1 MKRKE
6 VEHAVFDIIEE
17 YGKVLKRT
25 ANRTFGVPESVLLPY
40 SKKVIKNAI
49 RVALLMTEENDVR
62 EHLKYGYLSLAN
74 FVSDDEAKRT
84 EEIAQDFFSFLDMEE
99 NRKKKFLHARFKS
112 GLLGDYELAMKITT
126 KIAEEQMRLR
136 EELEQFLERQ

>member
-6 VEHAVFDIIEE
+6 VEHAVFDIIGE

-25 ANRTFGVPESVLLPY
+25 AKRTFGVPESMLPY

-49 RVALLMTEENDVR
+49 RVALLMTDDNDVR
-62 EHLKYGYLSLAN
+62 ENLKFGYLSLAN
-74 FVSDDEAKRT
+74 FVPDDEAKRT

-99 NRKKKFLHARFKS
+99 NRKKEFLHARFKS
-112 GLLGDYELAMKITT
+112 GLLGDYEQAMKITT
-126 KIAEEQMRLR
+126 KIAEEQKQLR
-136 EELEQFLERQ
+136 GELEQFLEGQ

>member
-25 ANRTFGVPESVLLPY
+25 AKRTFGVPESMLPY

-49 RVALLMTEENDVR
+49 RVALLMTDDNDVR
-62 EHLKYGYLSLAN
+62 EHLKFGYLSLAN

-84 EEIAQDFFSFLDMEE
+84 EEIARDFFSFLDMEE
-99 NRKKKFLHARFKS
+99 NRKKEFLHARFKS

-126 KIAEEQMRLR
+126 KIAEEQKRLR
-136 EELEQFLERQ
+136 GELEQYLEGQ

>member
-25 ANRTFGVPESVLLPY
+25 AKRTFGVPESVLPY

-49 RVALLMTEENDVR
+49 RVALHMTDDKDVR
-62 EHLKYGYLSLAN
+62 ENLKYGYLSLAN

-136 EELEQFLERQ
+136 EELEQFLEGQ

>member
-25 ANRTFGVPESVLLPY
+25 ANRTFGVPESVLPY

-49 RVALLMTEENDVR
+49 RVALHMTDDKDVR
-62 EHLKYGYLSLAN
+62 ENLKYGYLSLAN

-136 EELEQFLERQ
+136 EELEQFLEGQ

>member
-1 MKRKE
+1 MKKKD
-6 VEHAVFDIIEE
+6 VEQAVFEIIGE
-17 YGKVLKRT
+17 YGKVLKET
-25 ANRTFGVPESVLLPY
+25 ATRSFGVPESVLPR

-49 RVALLMTEENDVR
+49 RVALLMTDDNEVR
-62 EHLKYGYLSLAN
+62 EHLKYGYISLAN

-99 NRKKKFLHARFKS
+99 DRKKEFLQARFKS

-126 KIAEEQMRLR
+126 KIAEEQKRLR
-136 EELEQFLERQ
+136 GELEQFLEGK

>member
-6 VEHAVFDIIEE
+6 VDHAVFDIIEE

-25 ANRTFGVPESVLLPY
+25 SKRTFGVPESVLPY

-49 RVALLMTEENDVR
+49 RVALLMTDDKDVR
-62 EHLKYGYLSLAN
+62 ENLKYGYLSLAN

-99 NRKKKFLHARFKS
+99 NRKKEFLHARFKS

-126 KIAEEQMRLR
+126 RIAEEQMRLR
-136 EELEQFLERQ
+136 EELKQFLERQ

>member
-6 VEHAVFDIIEE
+6 IEHAVFDIIEE
-17 YGKVLKRT
+17 YGKVLKGT
-25 ANRTFGVPESVLLPY
+25 AKRTFGVPESMLPY

-49 RVALLMTEENDVR
+49 RVALLMTDDNDVR
-62 EHLKYGYLSLAN
+62 EHLKFGYLSLAN

-84 EEIAQDFFSFLDMEE
+84 EEIAQDFFSFLNMEE
-99 NRKKKFLHARFKS
+99 NRKKEFLHARFKS

-126 KIAEEQMRLR
+126 KIAEEQKRLKG
-136 EELEQFLERQ
+136 ELEQFLEGH

>member
-17 YGKVLKRT
+17 YGKVLKGT
-25 ANRTFGVPESVLLPY
+25 AKRTFGVPESMLPY

-49 RVALLMTEENDVR
+49 RVALLMTDDNDVR
-62 EHLKYGYLSLAN
+62 EHLKFGYLSLAN

-99 NRKKKFLHARFKS
+99 NRKKEFLHARFKS

-126 KIAEEQMRLR
+126 KIAEEQKQLR
-136 EELEQFLERQ
+136 GELEQFLEGQ

>member
-6 VEHAVFDIIEE
+6 IEHAVFDIIEE
-17 YGKVLKRT
+17 YGKVLKGT
-25 ANRTFGVPESVLLPY
+25 AKRTFGVPESMLPY

-49 RVALLMTEENDVR
+49 RVALLMTDDNDVR
-62 EHLKYGYLSLAN
+62 EHLKFGYLSLAN

-99 NRKKKFLHARFKS
+99 NRKKEFLHARFKS

-126 KIAEEQMRLR
+126 KIAEEQKRLKG
-136 EELEQFLERQ
+136 ELEQFLEGH

>member
-17 YGKVLKRT
+17 YGKVLKGT
-25 ANRTFGVPESVLLPY
+25 AKRSFGVPESVLPH

-49 RVALLMTEENDVR
+49 RVALLMCDDNEVR
-62 EHLKYGYLSLAN
+62 EHLKYGYISLAN

-99 NRKKKFLHARFKS
+99 DRKKEFLQARFKS
-112 GLLGDYELAMKITT
+112 GFLGDYELAMTITT
-126 KIAEEQMRLR
+126 KIAEEQKRLR
-136 EELEQFLERQ
+136 GELEQFLEGK

>member
-17 YGKVLKRT
+17 YGKVLKGT
-25 ANRTFGVPESVLLPY
+25 AKRTFGVPESMLPY

-49 RVALLMTEENDVR
+49 RVALLMTDDNDVR
-62 EHLKYGYLSLAN
+62 EHLKFGYLSLAN

-99 NRKKKFLHARFKS
+99 NRKKEFLHARFKS

-126 KIAEEQMRLR
+126 KIAEEQKRLKG
-136 EELEQFLERQ
+136 ELEQFLEEH

>member
-17 YGKVLKRT
+17 YGNVLKGT
-25 ANRTFGVPESVLLPY
+25 AKRSFGVPESVLPH

-49 RVALLMTEENDVR
+49 RVALLMTDDNEVR
-62 EHLKYGYLSLAN
+62 EHLKYGYISLAN

-99 NRKKKFLHARFKS
+99 DRKKEFLHARFKS
-112 GLLGDYELAMKITT
+112 GFLGDYELAMTITT
-126 KIAEEQMRLR
+126 KIAEEQKRLR
-136 EELEQFLERQ
+136 GELEQFLEGK

>member
-6 VEHAVFDIIEE
+6 VEHAVFDIIGE
-17 YGKVLKRT
+17 YGKVLKGT
-25 ANRTFGVPESVLLPY
+25 AARTFGVPESMLPY

-49 RVALLMTEENDVR
+49 RVALLMTDDSDLR
-62 EHLKYGYLSLAN
+62 EHLMYGYISLAN
-74 FVSDDEAKRT
+74 FVSDEDAKRT

-99 NRKKKFLHARFKS
+99 DRKKEFLQARFKS

-126 KIAEEQMRLR
+126 KIAEEQKRLKA
-136 EELEQFLERQ
+136 ELDKFLEGK

>member
-1 MKRKE
+1 MKKKDVE
-6 VEHAVFDIIEE
+6 VAVFEIIGK
-17 YGKVLKRT
+17 YGKVLKKT
-25 ANRTFGVPESVLLPY
+25 AKRTFGVPESMLPY

-49 RVALLMTEENDVR
+49 RVALLMTDDNDVR

-74 FVSDDEAKRT
+74 FVSDDEAKKT

-99 NRKKKFLHARFKS
+99 DRKKEFLQARFKS

-126 KIAEEQMRLR
+126 MIAEEQKRLR
-136 EELEQFLERQ
+136 AELDKFLEGK